1 MSGDSLLA
9 RSLLWRRTLLN
20 LLDSDVVDSEDLLA
34 TWKILKQV
42 IILGPSPAVGVVPH
56 GRQVAEFPTCGL
68 INRRWAR

>member
-1 MSGDSLLA
+1 MLETLCWRA
-9 RSLLWRRTLLN
+9 LLWRRTLSN

-34 TWKILKQV
+34 TWKTLKQV